1 MAEQSLDAHM
11 ITEATLIAH
20 LIDLA
25 LKSDCDAQEI
35 NKKLRDIASN
45 TVISEIWISDEE
57 GRVVYSSDP
66 DVEFSFCDDCDG
78 DSQAGRFMKLL
89 STNVESIVQ
98 PFMPRTL
105 DGRSFKYVAV
115 RGIDKRRIVQVGVAA
130 TDD

>member
-25 LKSDCDAQEI
+25 LKSKCDAPEI

-45 TVISEIWISDEE
+45 TAISEIWISDEE
-57 GRVVYSSDP
+57 GRVVYSSVP
-66 DVEFSFCDDCDG
+66 DVEFSFRDDCDG

-89 STNVESIVQ
+89 TTNVESIVQ

-115 RGIDKRRIVQVGVAA
+115 RGIDKRRIVQIGVTA